1 MAVRVDSIVLFAPVL
16 DDNTG
21 LCQREEPLLIQA
33 LITQAVMEAF
43 HMTILPRTSRFDVER
58 FDFILTE
65 ILSGNP
71 GDKLRAI
78 VGTNVTRYSAFR
90 DCTFKSS
97 QYIMRFQ
104 ATRYR

>member
-1 MAVRVDSIVLFAPVL
+1 MAVGVDSIVLFAPVL

-43 HMTILPRTSRFDVER
+43 HMTILPGTTRLNIQR
-58 FDFILTE
+58 FDFVLIE
-65 ILSGNP
+65 ILPGNP
-71 GDKLRAI
+71 GNKLWTI
-78 VGTNVTRYSAFR
+78 IGTNVTRYPALR

-97 QYIMRFQ
+97 
-104 ATRYR
+104 

>member
-58 FDFILTE
+58 FDSILTE

-71 GDKLRAI
+71 GDKWALRF
-78 VGTNVTRYSAFR
+78 VVTSFLGTGPLSER
-90 DCTFKSS
+90 
-97 QYIMRFQ
+97 M
-104 ATRYR
+104 